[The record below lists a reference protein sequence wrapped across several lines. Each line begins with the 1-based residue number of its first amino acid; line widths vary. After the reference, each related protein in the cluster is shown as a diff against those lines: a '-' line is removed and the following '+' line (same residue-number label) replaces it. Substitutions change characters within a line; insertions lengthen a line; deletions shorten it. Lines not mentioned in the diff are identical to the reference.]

1 MAQTQEL
8 HPANHIAHTNYII
21 CAEVYAEH
29 IEIYA
34 EHAEVYAEPVE
45 AKSNR
50 AELKSNRAKLKSNR
64 AETDNLRAIKILLY
78 EIRKELHGYTCL

>member
-1 MAQTQEL
+1 RAAIRPHHQGGSMAQTQEL

-21 CAEVYAEH
+21 CAEVYAE
-29 IEIYA
+29 
-34 EHAEVYAEPVE
+34 PVE

-50 AELKSNRAKLKSNR
+50 AEVKSNRAQVKTNR

>member
-1 MAQTQEL
+1 MAQTQGL

-29 IEIYA
+29 IEVYA
-34 EHAEVYAEPVE
+34 EPVEVYAEPAE

-50 AELKSNRAKLKSNR
+50 AETKSNR